1 MTVSRDDCLTL
12 DRNDPFAAKRDLFA
26 LPDGVI
32 YLDGNSL
39 GALPKGVAAR
49 VARAVAEEWGQDLIT
64 SWNKHGWFTLPG
76 RLGDRIGR
84 LIGAPQGTVVVA
96 DTISVN
102 LFKLVAAALRL
113 RPGRRVI
120 LSDTGNFPTDLY
132 IAEGV
137 LGMTGAHDLKLVAP
151 EAVEAAIDDT
161 VALVM
166 LTEVDYATGRRHD
179 MQAITAKAHA
189 AGALMLWDLAHSAG
203 AIPVDLG
210 GADAD
215 FAVGCTYKYLNGGPG
230 APAFLYVRKDLQ
242 DRIASPLSGWWG
254 HADPFAFTTGYR
266 PAAGITRQQCG
277 TQAMLSMIALDAALD
292 AYDDVDMQALYSK
305 GQALAR
311 VFIDEV
317 EQRCGRYGLE
327 LAGPRDLARRG
338 SQVSFR
344 CPAGYAVMQ
353 ALIAHGVVGDFRAP
367 DKIRFGLTPLYIRF
381 VDVFDAAVII
391 ERVMAERLWDTPEF
405 KARSAVT

>member
-1 MTVSRDDCLTL
+1 MTRDDCRAL
-12 DRNDPFAAKRDLFA
+12 DRADPLAARRDLFV
-26 LPDGVI
+26 LPEGVI

-39 GALPKGVAAR
+39 GALPKGVAER
-49 VARAVAEEWGQDLIT
+49 VGRAVAQEWGQDLIT

-76 RLGDRIGR
+76 RLGDRVGR
-84 LIGAPQGTVVVA
+84 LIGAARGTVVVA

-137 LGMTGAHDLKLVAP
+137 LGMTGAHELKLVAP
-151 EAVEAAIDDT
+151 EAVAAAIDDS

-179 MQAITAKAHA
+179 MKAITAKAHA

-203 AIPVDLG
+203 AIPVDLQ
-210 GADAD
+210 GANAD

-230 APAFLYVRKDLQ
+230 APAFLYVKEAAQ
-242 DRIASPLSGWWG
+242 NEIASPLSGWWG
-254 HADPFAFTTGYR
+254 HADPFAFATAYR
-266 PAAGITRQQCG
+266 PAAGIVRQQCG
-277 TQAMLSMIALDAALD
+277 TQAMLSMIALNAALD
-292 AYDDVDMQALYSK
+292 AYEGVDMQALYTK
-305 GQALAR
+305 AQALAHI
-311 VFIDEV
+311 FIDEV
-317 EQRCGRYGLE
+317 ERRCGDLGLK
-327 LAGPRDLARRG
+327 LAGPRDLAQRG
-338 SQVSFR
+338 SQVSFH
-344 CPAGYAVMQ
+344 CPEGYAVMQ

-367 DKIRFGLTPLYIRF
+367 DKIRFGLTPLYTRF
-381 VDVFDAAVII
+381 VDVFDAATAI
-391 ERVMAERLWDTPEF
+391 ERVMRERLWDTPEF

>member
-1 MTVSRDDCLTL
+1 MTRDDCLAL
-12 DRNDPFAAKRDLFA
+12 DRDDPFATKRSLFA

-39 GALPKGVAAR
+39 GALPKGVAQR
-49 VARAVAEEWGQDLIT
+49 IGRAVCEEWGQDLIT

-76 RLGDRIGR
+76 RLGNRIGR

-113 RPGRRVI
+113 RPGRRII

-137 LGMTGAHDLKLVAP
+137 LGMTGTHELKLVAP
-151 EAVEAAIDDT
+151 EAVETAIDDT

-166 LTEVDYATGRRHD
+166 LTEVDYATGRRHG
-179 MQAITAKAHA
+179 MPAVTAKAHA

-203 AIPVDLG
+203 AIPVDLA

-242 DRIASPLSGWWG
+242 DEIASPLSGWWG
-254 HADPFAFTTGYR
+254 HADPFAFTTAYR
-266 PAAGITRQQCG
+266 PASGIVRQQCG
-277 TQAMLSMIALDAALD
+277 TQAMLSMIALDAALEV
-292 AYDDVDMQALYSK
+292 YDGVNMRALYAK
-305 GQALAR
+305 GQQLAH
-311 VFIDEV
+311 VLIGEV
-317 EQRCGRYGLE
+317 ERRCSGYGLK
-327 LAGPRDLARRG
+327 LAGPRDLAQRG
-338 SQVSFR
+338 SQVSFQ
-344 CPAGYAVMQ
+344 CPEGYAVMQ

-367 DKIRFGLTPLYIRF
+367 DKIRFGLTPLYTRF
-381 VDVFDAAVII
+381 VDVFDAAGII
-391 ERVMAERLWDTPEF
+391 ERVMRERLWDTPQF
-405 KARSAVT
+405 RARSAVT

>member
-1 MTVSRDDCLTL
+1 MTRDDCLAL
-12 DRNDPFAAKRDLFA
+12 DRDDPLAGKRDLFA
-26 LPDGVI
+26 LPAGVI

-49 VARAVAEEWGQDLIT
+49 VGRAVEAEWGQDLIT
-64 SWNKHGWFTLPG
+64 SWNTHGWFTLPG

-137 LGMTGAHDLKLVAP
+137 LGMTGGHELKLVAP
-151 EAVEAAIDDT
+151 EAVEAAVDET

-179 MQAITAKAHA
+179 MKAITAKAHA
-189 AGALMLWDLAHSAG
+189 AGALILWDLAHSAG
-203 AIPVDLG
+203 AIPVDLT

-230 APAFLYVRKDLQ
+230 APAFLFVRKDLQ
-242 DRIASPLSGWWG
+242 DSIVSPLSGWWG
-254 HADPFAFTTGYR
+254 HANPFAFSTGYQ

-292 AYDDVDMQALYSK
+292 AYDGVDMTVLYGK
-305 GQALAR
+305 AQKLAG
-311 VFIDEV
+311 VFISEV
-317 EQRCGRYGLE
+317 ERRCGGLGLK
-327 LAGPRDLARRG
+327 LAGPRDLSQRG
-338 SQVSFR
+338 SQLSFH
-344 CPAGYAVMQ
+344 CPEGYAVMQ

-367 DKIRFGLTPLYIRF
+367 DKIRFGLTPLYTRF
-381 VDVFDAAVII
+381 ADVFDAAVII
-391 ERVMAERLWDTPEF
+391 ERVMAGRLWDTPEF

>member
-1 MTVSRDDCLTL
+1 MTRDDCLAL
-12 DRNDPFAAKRDLFA
+12 DLDDPFARKRDFFA
-26 LPDGVI
+26 LPDGLI

-49 VARAVAEEWGQDLIT
+49 VGRAVEEEWGADLIT

-76 RLGDRIGR
+76 RLGDRIGS
-84 LIGAPQGTVVVA
+84 LIGAQPGTVVVA

-102 LFKLVAAALRL
+102 LFKLVAAALQL

-137 LGMTGAHDLKLVAP
+137 LGMTGGHELKLVAP
-151 EAVEAAIDDT
+151 EAVEAAIDET

-179 MQAITAKAHA
+179 MKSITAKAHA

-203 AIPVDLG
+203 AIPVDLV

-242 DRIASPLSGWWG
+242 DAIVSPLSGWWG
-254 HADPFAFTTGYR
+254 HAKPFAFSTGYQ
-266 PAAGITRQQCG
+266 PAIGITRQQCG

-292 AYDDVDMQALYSK
+292 AYNGVCMQSLYAK

-317 EQRCGRYGLE
+317 ERRCSSYSLE
-327 LAGPRDLARRG
+327 LAGPRDPARRG

-344 CPAGYAVMQ
+344 CPEGYAVMQ

-367 DKIRFGLTPLYIRF
+367 DKIRFGLTPLYTRF
-381 VDVFDAAVII
+381 VDAFDAAVII
-391 ERVMAERLWDTPEF
+391 ERVMAERLWDDPRF